1 MMLALILSGTGDVLL
16 AIEFSN
22 SFVFGLGAF
31 LCAHVVYIYLFAR
44 FTGKTHAMLK
54 LAGCAIVLL
63 YAAFMLTKVLP
74 EQTVMR
80 VAVMCYLSVIS
91 FMTIVA
97 IWCAKSTT
105 KFLVLGAAIFVI
117 SDSFIA
123 WNMFHSPIAHNSY
136 WVMSTYY
143 LAQLLILLGVTQA
156 SRELTPVAHP

>member
-1 MMLALILSGTGDVLL
+1 MMLALVLSGTGDVLL

-31 LCAHVVYIYLFAR
+31 LCAHIVYMLLFAR

-54 LAGCAIVLL
+54 LIGCAIVLL

-91 FMTIVA
+91 LMTIVA
-97 IWCAKSTT
+97 IWCAKATT
-105 KFLVLGAAIFVI
+105 KFFVIGAVIFVI

-143 LAQLLILLGVTQA
+143 LAQFLILLGVTQA
-156 SRELTPVAHP
+156 SRELTAVAQP